1 MEEEPVPGTSS
12 QTESRKT
19 DCSPS
24 ESQCQRKRK
33 LPNDRKFQ
41 PHWLND
47 FDWLEYDGEED
58 NMTCKFCIERPQL
71 AGKTDFVTGSRSF
84 KRENLTTHG
93 KSGRHVKC
101 RDSVLGSILVGTR
114 TIPSTFE
121 AQETRQESANVYETK
136 VKINTAYCI
145 AKEEMPFTRMKPL
158 ILLQK
163 KNGLDISPTYDNDV
177 RCAELVSTIAKDLQ
191 DCEASKVKVS
201 FHFHYD

>member
-1 MEEEPVPGTSS
+1 MERTNTKRAKTSDGGKEDRAVSESVEEEPVPGTSS
-12 QTESRKT
+12 QTESWKT

-24 ESQCQRKRK
+24 ESQCQRKRR
-33 LPNDRKFQ
+33 LSNDRKFQ

-58 NMTCKFCIERPQL
+58 NMTCKFCVERPQL

-84 KRENLTTHG
+84 KHENLTAHG

-101 RDSVLGSILVGTR
+101 RDSVLGCVLVGTR

-145 AKEEMPFTRMKPL
+145 AKLEMPFTRMIETSHLAPEKEWPW
-158 ILLQK
+158 
-163 KNGLDISPTYDNDV
+163 
-177 RCAELVSTIAKDLQ
+177 
-191 DCEASKVKVS
+191 
-201 FHFHYD
+201 H

>member
-1 MEEEPVPGTSS
+1 MERTNTKRAKTSDGGKEDRAVSESVEEEPVPGTSS

-41 PHWLND
+41 SHWLND

-58 NMTCKFCIERPQL
+58 NMTCKFCVERPQL

-84 KRENLTTHG
+84 KHENLTAHG

-101 RDSVLGSILVGTR
+101 RDSVLGSVL
-114 TIPSTFE
+114 PSTFE

-145 AKEEMPFTRMKPL
+145 AELEMPFTRMIETSHLAPEKEWP
-158 ILLQK
+158 
-163 KNGLDISPTYDNDV
+163 
-177 RCAELVSTIAKDLQ
+177 
-191 DCEASKVKVS
+191 
-201 FHFHYD
+201 